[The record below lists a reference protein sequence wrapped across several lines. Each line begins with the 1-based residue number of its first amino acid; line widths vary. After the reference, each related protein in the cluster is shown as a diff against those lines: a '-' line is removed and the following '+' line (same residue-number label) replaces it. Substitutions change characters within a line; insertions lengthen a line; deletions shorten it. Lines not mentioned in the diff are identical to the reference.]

1 MKHAQCDRRIEWTV
15 VLMVVVGLL
24 TAYTSARGAEAQA
37 PAQAATPATN
47 EAANANAP
55 GSTARVDIEVFVRE
69 GCPHCAKAE
78 TFLAQLAKEQP
89 QLAISIRDVN
99 KEPAAMQRLT
109 ALAREHGGVAR
120 VPAFFVGEQ
129 LLFGYSDAARSDL
142 LIRNA
147 LAVRRNSAPAA
158 AGESTCAL
166 ADPAADPKD
175 VVLKPCKDGE
185 HAADGDKA
193 AAKANP
199 EQFQIDFFGRTLT
212 LDDIGLPAFTLA
224 TGLLDGF
231 NPCSMWVLL
240 LMISLLAPLNV
251 RPRMLA
257 IAGTF
262 VLVEGIAY
270 FIFLAA
276 WLNLFLLIGM
286 ARWSQLLIAGIAI
299 VVGLI
304 NLKDFF
310 AFKWG
315 RIGQISLSIPDS
327 QKPKIYN
334 RMRGIL
340 LAKSLP
346 AAIGATIVLAVL
358 VQIVELLCTSGFP
371 ALFTRILTLRELDTW
386 AYYGYL
392 LLYMA
397 AYMLDDI
404 IVLGIGITLLSRHR
418 LQEKGGRV
426 LKLLS
431 GLAMVGLGIYLI
443 FE

>member
-1 MKHAQCDRRIEWTV
+1 MERVPRSTAAWLAAIII
-15 VLMVVVGLL
+15 LIGLL
-24 TAYTSARGAEAQA
+24 GPLLTRAQA
-37 PAQAATPATN
+37 VQSAAP
-47 EAANANAP
+47 
-55 GSTARVDIEVFVRE
+55 RFDIEVFVRE
-69 GCPHCAKAE
+69 SCPHCAAAE
-78 TFLAQLAKEQP
+78 EFLAKLKREQP
-89 QLAISIRDVN
+89 QLSISIRDVN
-99 KEPAAMQRLT
+99 KEPDALQRLT
-109 ALAREHGGVAR
+109 ALTREHGGVAR
-120 VPAFFVGEQ
+120 VPAFFVGDQ
-129 LLFGYSDAARSDL
+129 LLFGYSEAARSDL

-147 LAVRRNSAPAA
+147 LAGRRSAQPAA
-158 AGESTCAL
+158 AGESTCEL
-166 ADPAADPKD
+166 ADPSADPND
-175 VVLKPCKDGE
+175 ILLKPCKDAS
-185 HAADGDKA
+185 HADA
-193 AAKANP
+193 AAAPPAP
-199 EQFQIDFFGRTLT
+199 EPVQIDFLGRTLT
-212 LDDIGLPAFTLA
+212 LDDIGLPAFTFA
-224 TGLLDGF
+224 IGLLDGF

-240 LMISLLAPLNV
+240 LMISLLAPLND

-270 FIFLAA
+270 FLFLAA
-276 WLNLFLLIGM
+276 WLNLFLLIGI
-286 ARWSQLLIAGIAI
+286 ARWSQLLIAAIAI
-299 VVGLI
+299 VAGLI

-315 RIGQISLSIPDS
+315 VSLSIPDS

-346 AAIGATIVLAVL
+346 AAIAATVVLAVL

-371 ALFTRILTLRELDTW
+371 ALFTRILTLRELDAWT
-386 AYYGYL
+386 YYGYL

-404 IVLGIGITLLSRHR
+404 IVLGIGVTLLSRHR
-418 LQEKGGRV
+418 LQEREGRA

-431 GLAMVGLGIYLI
+431 GLAMVALGIYLI